1 LFTLEVPEIGQGIID
16 IMGAARD
23 PGVRAKIAVHSKD
36 PRIDPVGA
44 CVGMRGSRVQSVS
57 NELAGERVDIVL
69 WDANPAQF
77 VIKAMSPAEVLSIV
91 VDEDAHSMD
100 IVVAEE
106 KLPQAIGKNGQNV
119 RLASELTGWELN
131 VLTQDQA
138 LARTGEEEEELR
150 ATLAEQLGIDDEIAA
165 ILVREG
171 FVSLEEV
178 AYVPVQEMLEVPG
191 FDENIVE
198 ELRNRAR
205 DALLTRAI
213 AAEEQVS
220 GTGPADDL
228 LHMEGMDEDLAFFL
242 AERGIPTMEDL
253 AELSVDDL
261 TEMAGLD
268 EDRAARLIMTARAPW
283 FSDERQG

>member
-1 LFTLEVPEIGQGIID
+1 
-16 IMGAARD
+16 
-23 PGVRAKIAVHSKD
+23 
-36 PRIDPVGA
+36 
-44 CVGMRGSRVQSVS
+44 
-57 NELAGERVDIVL
+57 
-69 WDANPAQF
+69 
-77 VIKAMSPAEVLSIV
+77 
-91 VDEDAHSMD
+91 
-100 IVVAEE
+100 
-106 KLPQAIGKNGQNV
+106 
-119 RLASELTGWELN
+119 
-131 VLTQDQA
+131 
-138 LARTGEEEEELR
+138 
-150 ATLAEQLGIDDEIAA
+150 
-165 ILVREG
+165 
-171 FVSLEEV
+171 
-178 AYVPVQEMLEVPG
+178 MLEVPG